1 MPAGRDAALP
11 VDDEPDTLELVDVP
25 VPAEPAVLPA
35 EPDGVEPTVLLLV
48 PLPDAVVPGA
58 WFFTLLVLTSQH

>member
-1 MPAGRDAALP
+1 MPAGRAAALP
-11 VDDEPDTLELVDVP
+11 VDGVLELVDVP

-48 PLPDAVVPGA
+48 PLPDAVVLGA

>member
-1 MPAGRDAALP
+1 MPAGRAAALP
-11 VDDEPDTLELVDVP
+11 VDDEPDMPELVDVP

-35 EPDGVEPTVLLLV
+35 EPDGVEPTVLLVL
-48 PLPDAVVPGA
+48 LPDAVPAGA